1 MKKVRYELNQ
11 ETKIDICRYINMNSG
26 NADRPADQLRCSA
39 VISQLPENCTWKMHP
54 EPIFRDIDK
63 HPGQTAPDVTSAL
76 CDVCIISYRTISI
89 VPAPIRIHPATDF
102 IVMFSCRRTT
112 ASIMVITTD
121 SLSIGTTFD
130 TSPICKAM

>member
-76 CDVCIISYRTISI
+76 CDVKSDKVLLLLYHTPPGIHSPWARQHTA
-89 VPAPIRIHPATDF
+89 VPHQVD
-102 IVMFSCRRTT
+102 C
-112 ASIMVITTD
+112 
-121 SLSIGTTFD
+121 
-130 TSPICKAM
+130 